1 MADERG
7 RRRAV
12 SSSPIEATPRPPSSL
27 IHRSRRR
34 SQDSSTERWFR
45 YRRSATVGPMRQNR
59 WLALAVLATG
69 MLMVILD
76 GSIVTVAMPVMQ
88 RDLGLTPEG
97 LTWVINAYL
106 IAFGSLLLL
115 AGRLGDLLGRKRV
128 LLAGTV
134 VFVAASVLAGLATG
148 PGMLIAARFLQGVGS
163 AMASAV
169 SLGILVTLFPEQ
181 RERARAIG
189 VFSFTGAAGASLG
202 QVLGGVLTDVL
213 SWHWI
218 FLINVPIGVA
228 TLALAV
234 PYLPNDRGLGLRAGA
249 DVLGALLVTAGL
261 MTGIYAVVQTSG
273 NRPLTAGAAAVLLAA
288 FVLRQARA
296 RTPLMPLR
304 VLRSRQVAG
313 ANALQILMIGAMFSF
328 QILIALYMQ
337 RVLQYSAL
345 QTGLA
350 MLPAALAIA
359 TVSLGVS
366 ARLIH
371 RYGERT
377 ILIAGLALL
386 TAALGW
392 LTRLPVEARYATD
405 LLPVML
411 LIAGGGLVLPAI
423 TGLGMS
429 GARPDDAGLAS
440 GLFNTTQQLGMAIG
454 VAALSTVAASRTG
467 AHLRAGGTEAVAL
480 TDGYR
485 LAFTIGAILL
495 AVSIAGAVLLLRS
508 TPPAAPSHPSAD
520 AAASS
525 SEPLTVTAG
534 SPERPTDT
542 AASLARPI
550 GMAGSLEPPTDSAA
564 SLARPAETTALSERT
579 TDTAAASAASAPSAT

>member
-1 MADERG
+1 MK
-7 RRRAV
+7 
-12 SSSPIEATPRPPSSL
+12 
-27 IHRSRRR
+27 
-34 SQDSSTERWFR
+34 
-45 YRRSATVGPMRQNR
+45 QNR

-88 RDLGLTPEG
+88 QDLGFTPEG
-97 LTWVINAYL
+97 LTWVVNAYL

-115 AGRLGDLLGRKRV
+115 AGRLGDLLGRKRM

-134 VFVAASVLAGLATG
+134 VFVAASVLAGLATS
-148 PGMLIAARFLQGVGS
+148 PAMLIAARFLQGAGS

-169 SLGILVTLFPEQ
+169 SLGILVTLFPEP
-181 RERARAIG
+181 RDRARALG

-218 FLINVPIGVA
+218 FLVNVPIGIA
-228 TLALAV
+228 ALALAV
-234 PYLPNDRGLGLRAGA
+234 PYLPADRGLGLRAGA
-249 DVLGALLVTAGL
+249 DVLGSLLVTAGL
-261 MTGIYAVVQTSG
+261 MTGIYAVVQTDG
-273 NRPLTAGAAAVLLAA
+273 NRYITAGVAVVLLAG

-296 RTPLMPLR
+296 KTPLMPLR

-337 RVLQYSAL
+337 RVLHYTAL

-359 TVSLGVS
+359 VVSLGVS

-371 RYGERT
+371 RFGERAV
-377 ILIAGLALL
+377 LIAGLVMLAG
-386 TAALGW
+386 ALGW
-392 LTRLPVEARYATD
+392 LTRLPSDAHYVTD

-454 VAALSTVAASRTG
+454 VAALSTVAAGRT
-467 AHLRAGGTEAVAL
+467 AERLRSGVAEAVAL

-485 LAFTIGAILL
+485 LAFTIGAALL
-495 AVSIAGAVLLLRS
+495 VASIAGAAFVLR
-508 TPPAAPSHPSAD
+508 PVPAVVPQQ
-520 AAASS
+520 AALD
-525 SEPLTVTAG
+525 PV
-534 SPERPTDT
+534 R
-542 AASLARPI
+542 
-550 GMAGSLEPPTDSAA
+550 
-564 SLARPAETTALSERT
+564 
-579 TDTAAASAASAPSAT
+579 ATSG